1 MAGANNRSL
10 KAHGFKVA
18 EIRKIRKGY
27 GVISSAKDAANAAQH
42 VSLPVPAKLQAR
54 LASATPAAPR
64 VADTDRKSAQREV
77 RRIFEQSFGEA
88 ATKAA
93 KAIRSQGDLTEG
105 SREVKLARKLNDND
119 LRIMQIAQAAMAHY
133 QRTGIADAFANRLT
147 KPEWARAQRLMA
159 SQ

>member
-1 MAGANNRSL
+1 MAGANNRAL